1 MKNFRGFFLK
11 ELKFHAKRDACRRK
25 IDGKIL
31 AFLSSVVYYFEY
43 FEDFLKPGNGA
54 LVQNK
59 TLISL

>member
-1 MKNFRGFFLK
+1 MK